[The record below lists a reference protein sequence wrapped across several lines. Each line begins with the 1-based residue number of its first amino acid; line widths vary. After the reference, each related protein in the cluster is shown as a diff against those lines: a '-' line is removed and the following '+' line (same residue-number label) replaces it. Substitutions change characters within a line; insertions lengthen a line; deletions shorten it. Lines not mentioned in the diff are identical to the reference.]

1 MNRVWTSPIIRI
13 FLWILLVALLG
24 GVAVY
29 YVELQAGN
37 RQFGSLPQAL
47 WWAIVTM
54 TTVGYGDYTPQG
66 AAGRVLAVVI
76 MFTGISLLSF
86 LTAGIAAGSV
96 ARRMKANQG
105 LMPIKVR
112 DHIIVCGWHHKIERL
127 IDAFANID
135 DHSSARVIVL
145 VNEESEERIQSL
157 RSQYGYSHI
166 KYIRGDFT
174 KEPILKRAN
183 IHTARAVVIFPTE
196 LPSGGANDEK
206 SILATLTIKNLN
218 PKAQVVVYV
227 HDHGTITHL
236 RRANAD
242 NIVLADNFGS
252 FIIVSHIMNPGI
264 PQFADELLSA
274 SSERHFQRVPIPREF
289 VGKSFG
295 ELARHNRQ
303 TEGWLTIGLYLE
315 EEQQG
320 IGSFLSAD
328 ASQLDA
334 FIERKLKEAGH
345 SLGDGSH
352 TTVEVNPAD
361 DQIIHDGQGAL
372 VIP

>member
-1 MNRVWTSPIIRI
+1 MNRLWISTIIRI
-13 FLWILLVALLG
+13 FLWILLVAFIG

-29 YVELQAGN
+29 FVELRAGN
-37 RQFGSLPQAL
+37 KEFGSLPEAL

-54 TTVGYGDYTPQG
+54 TTVGYGDYIPQG
-66 AAGRVLAVVI
+66 VAGRVLAVVI
-76 MFTGISLLSF
+76 MFTGISLISY
-86 LTAGIAAGSV
+86 LTASIAAGSM
-96 ARRMKANQG
+96 ARRLKANQG
-105 LMPIKVR
+105 LMPIRVK
-112 DHIIVCGWHHKIERL
+112 DHIIVCGWHHKIARL
-127 IDAFANID
+127 IDAFMHID
-135 DHSSARVIVL
+135 DTGGERVIVL

-157 RSQYGYSHI
+157 KSEYGYSHI
-166 KYIRGDFT
+166 KYIRGEFT

-183 IHTARAVVIFPTE
+183 IGTARAVVIFPTE
-196 LPSGGANDEK
+196 LPTGGANDEK
-206 SILATLTIKNLN
+206 SILATLMIKNLN
-218 PKAQVVVYV
+218 PKVQVVVYV
-227 HDHGTITHL
+227 HDQATITHL

-252 FIIVSHIMNPGI
+252 FIIASHIMNPGI

-274 SSERHFQRVPIPREF
+274 SSARHFQRVPIPDNF

-295 ELARHNRQ
+295 ELARHYRE

-328 ASQLDA
+328 TSQLDA
-334 FIERKLKEAGH
+334 FIERKLRQAGH

-352 TTVEVNPAD
+352 TTVTVNPAD
-361 DQIIHDGQGAL
+361 DQIIHEGQGAL